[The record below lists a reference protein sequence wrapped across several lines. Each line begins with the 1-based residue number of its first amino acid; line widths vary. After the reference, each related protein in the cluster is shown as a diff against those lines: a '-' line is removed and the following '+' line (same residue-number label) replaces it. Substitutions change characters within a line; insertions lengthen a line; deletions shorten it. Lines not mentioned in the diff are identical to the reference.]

1 MVVQNNVF
9 NQSNIR
15 TVVVCAVTSN
25 LTRAKAPGNVMLK
38 KGEGGLPRDCVAN
51 ISQLITVDKDDLVEK
66 LGTLSPD
73 RMRKLIEG
81 IRLLIEPRTVESLP
95 A

>member
-1 MVVQNNVF
+1 
-9 NQSNIR
+9 
-15 TVVVCAVTSN
+15 
-25 LTRAKAPGNVMLK
+25 MLK

>member
-1 MVVQNNVF
+1 VVVQNNVF